1 MFENQKTLFR
11 ASIEVRDY
19 SETNKSV
26 LNPENADKIK
36 LDLGIFE
43 KPSQAEK
50 FRKRLADNNKQYT
63 FLLTL
68 KEEVDYDEKTNL

>member
-1 MFENQKTLFR
+1 MNEKKTLFR
-11 ASIEVRDY
+11 SSIEVRDY
-19 SETNKSV
+19 SEINKSV

-50 FRKRLADNNKQYT
+50 FRKRLAENNKQFT

-68 KEEVDYDEKTNL
+68 KEEVNYDETTDL